1 MAELP
6 TPGLSPHGYI
16 AIAEIVVYSI
26 ALVISVF
33 NCLHHGFKRKEGWAY
48 LSIFGIFRIV
58 ASALVIVVEESSDPS
73 TGIIVAEMTVSNI
86 ALTPLLLATLGFL
99 TTSAGLMFN
108 DAIPAILTNLLRI
121 VRLALTTA
129 VVLGVVGAVEL
140 SNYSTY
146 NTGHTLSRV
155 SILLI
160 TAVFVI
166 LTFLSLYF
174 LRFGSLHGEH
184 NMLTVGI
191 TIALPFLCVRIIY
204 SLLYAFSSSSANKF
218 STLTGDWKIYLGMDV
233 VMEFVV
239 LGVLTATGLLL
250 HKFSGMAKIR
260 HVGSTSA
267 YEMA

>member
-33 NCLHHGFKRKEGWAY
+33 N
-48 LSIFGIFRIV
+48 FRIV

-86 ALTPLLLATLGFL
+86 ALTPLLLATLEFL
-99 TTSAGLMFN
+99 TTSAGLIFN
-108 DAIPAILTNLLRI
+108 DTIPAILTNLLRI

-140 SNYSTY
+140 SNYGTY

-160 TAVFVI
+160 TAVF
-166 LTFLSLYF
+166 
-174 LRFGSLHGEH
+174 H

-239 LGVLTATGLLL
+239 LGVLTATGLLM

>member
-1 MAELP
+1 MAETP

-33 NCLHHGFKRKEGWAY
+33 NCLHHGFKRQQGWAY
-48 LSIFGIFRIV
+48 LSVFCIFRIV

-73 TGIIVAEMTVSNI
+73 TGTIMAEITVSNI
-86 ALTPLLLATLGFL
+86 ALTPLLLAALGFL

-108 DAIPAILTNLLRI
+108 DTIPAILTHMLRI

-129 VVLGVVGAVEL
+129 VVLGVVGAVKL

-146 NTGHTLSRV
+146 STGHTLSRV

-174 LRFGSLHGEH
+174 LGFASPYGQ
-184 NMLTVGI
+184 NNILTIAV
-191 TIALPFLCVRIIY
+191 TIALPFLCVRIAY
-204 SLLYAFSSSSANKF
+204 SLLYAFSSSTANKY
-218 STLTGDWKIYLGMDV
+218 STFTGDWKIYLGMDV

-239 LGVLTATGLLL
+239 LAVLTTTGLLL
-250 HKFSGMAKIR
+250 QKFSGMAKTR